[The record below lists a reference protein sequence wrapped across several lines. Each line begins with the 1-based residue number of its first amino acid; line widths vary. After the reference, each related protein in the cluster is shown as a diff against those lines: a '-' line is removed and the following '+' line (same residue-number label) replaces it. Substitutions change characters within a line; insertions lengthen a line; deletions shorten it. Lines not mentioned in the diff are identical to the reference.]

1 MAKKE
6 IYTFDSCDEVGTK
19 IHAVKWTPDDGNV
32 KAAIELCHGM
42 IEYIERYSEFAE
54 YLAERGFA
62 VFGHDHIGHGESVKD
77 PSDWGNLHTDTPS
90 KTVIEDMFTQYKL
103 MREQYPSV
111 PCFILGHSM
120 GSYLLRKM
128 LSVHAN
134 GLSKLSG
141 AIIIGTGTEANI
153 AISIGTMIVKSQIK
167 KHGRDFKSPSV
178 AKLMFGPA
186 YKNFDITGS
195 DPSRSWL
202 SKNIE
207 SVKKYYSDPKDTFMF
222 SVNGYLLLLEC
233 TKFDN
238 SIENIKKIRRD
249 LPILFVSGADDPVG
263 GLSKGVSMAYQKFV
277 NAGITDVTLKLYEN
291 DRHELLQETDR
302 QQVFSDIYDW
312 MEKRMK

>member
-1 MAKKE
+1 MAKIE
-6 IYTFDSCDEVGTK
+6 NYTFDSCDEVGTK
-19 IHAVKWTPDDGNV
+19 IHAVKWTPDDGKV
-32 KAAIELCHGM
+32 RAAIELNHGM

-54 YLAERGFA
+54 FLADRGFA
-62 VFGHDHIGHGESVKD
+62 VFGHDHIGHGESVSD
-77 PSDWGNLHTDTPS
+77 PSDLGNLHTDTPS
-90 KTVIEDMFTQYKL
+90 DTVIDDMFTQYKL
-103 MREQYPSV
+103 MREQYPSL

-134 GLSKLSG
+134 DLSELSG
-141 AIIIGTGTEANI
+141 AIIMGTGTEANI
-153 AISIGTMIVKSQIK
+153 AISIGTMIVKSSIK
-167 KHGRDFKSPSV
+167 KNGRDFKDPSIV
-178 AKLMFGPA
+178 KLMFGPA
-186 YKNFDITGS
+186 YKNFDITGEE
-195 DPSRSWL
+195 PEKNWL
-202 SKNIE
+202 SKNVE

-238 SIENIKKIRRD
+238 DMKNIKMIRKD

-277 NAGITDVTLKLYEN
+277 NAGIEDVTLKLYEN

-302 QQVFSDIYDW
+302 ERVFEDIYTW
-312 MEKRMK
+312 MEKRL

>member
-6 IYTFDSCDEVGTK
+6 NYTFDSCDEVGTK
-19 IHAVKWTPDDGNV
+19 IHAVKWTPDDGKV
-32 KAAIELCHGM
+32 RAAIELNHGM

-54 YLAERGFA
+54 FLADRGFA
-62 VFGHDHIGHGESVKD
+62 VFGHDHIGHGESVSD
-77 PSDWGNLHTDTPS
+77 PSDLGNLHTDTPS
-90 KTVIEDMFTQYKL
+90 DTVIDDMFTQYKL
-103 MREQYPSV
+103 MREQYPSI

-128 LSVHAN
+128 LSVHTEE
-134 GLSKLSG
+134 LSELSG
-141 AIIIGTGTEANI
+141 AIIMGTGTEANI
-153 AISIGTMIVKSQIK
+153 AISIGTMIVKSNIK
-167 KHGRDFKSPSV
+167 KNGRDFKSASV

-186 YKNFDITGS
+186 YKNFDITGE
-195 DPSRSWL
+195 DPERSWL
-202 SKNIE
+202 SKNVE

-238 SIENIKKIRRD
+238 DMKNIKMIRKD

-263 GLSKGVSMAYQKFV
+263 GLSRGVSMAYQKFV
-277 NAGITDVTLKLYEN
+277 NAGIEDVTLKLYEN

-302 QQVFSDIYDW
+302 ERVFEDIYTW
-312 MEKRMK
+312 MEKRL